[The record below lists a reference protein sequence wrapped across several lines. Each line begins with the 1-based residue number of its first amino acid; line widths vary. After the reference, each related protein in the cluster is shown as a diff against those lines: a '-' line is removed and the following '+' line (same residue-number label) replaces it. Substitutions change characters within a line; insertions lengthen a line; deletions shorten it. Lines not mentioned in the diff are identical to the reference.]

1 MSYGNTSNL
10 TLTLVKIKTIPKISV
25 FSFFFLN
32 QNYVPL
38 GSIMNVSVS
47 VTNHVTPCKIHVIKK
62 QTFNCSS
69 DLIQNKVNQSL
80 NQSSV

>member
-1 MSYGNTSNL
+1 
-10 TLTLVKIKTIPKISV
+10 
-25 FSFFFLN
+25 
-32 QNYVPL
+32 
-38 GSIMNVSVS
+38 MNVSVS

>member
-10 TLTLVKIKTIPKISV
+10 TLTLVKVKKIPKISV
-25 FSFFFLN
+25 FSLFLN

-47 VTNHVTPCKIHVIKK
+47 VTNHATPCKVHVIKK
-62 QTFNCSS
+62 QTFNRSS